1 MVHTT
6 GLEKGV
12 LVILVEMSARTN
24 KTRIP
29 RAAKT
34 QERHTAIHVTLM
46 CFPTITRQLHSK

>member
-34 QERHTAIHVTLM
+34 QERHNAIHVTLM